1 MSSILVVE
9 DEKTIADLIGITL
22 EGIGLSCVKA
32 YDGNQAAD
40 WIETQSFD
48 LILLDVMLPGI
59 DGFSLMEWIR
69 PTGTPVIFLT
79 ARDSIEDRVCGL
91 RLGAYDYIVKP
102 FAAEELIARVE
113 GVLRHTGRRGTLLKL
128 WDVEIDPESHTVTK
142 AGEPVSLT
150 PHEYDLLLTLVHNRG
165 IALYRSVLFERVWGM
180 DADPSNRTL
189 DTHIS
194 RLRHK
199 LNWEDKIRTVPRVGY
214 MLEGENA

>member
-1 MSSILVVE
+1 MGSILVVE

-22 EGIGLSCVKA
+22 ESIGLSCVKA

-91 RLGAYDYIVKP
+91 RLGAYDYIMKP

-113 GVLRHTGRRGTLLKL
+113 GVLRHTGRRGTVLKL

-142 AGEPVSLT
+142 AGESVSLT
-150 PHEYDLLLTLVHNRG
+150 PHEYNLLLTLVHNRG

-214 MLEGENA
+214 MLGGENA

>member
-1 MSSILVVE
+1 MGSILVVE

-22 EGIGLSCVKA
+22 ESIGLSCVKA

-91 RLGAYDYIVKP
+91 RLGAYDYIMKP

-113 GVLRHTGRRGTLLKL
+113 GVLRHTGRRGTVLKL

-142 AGEPVSLT
+142 AGESVSLT
-150 PHEYDLLLTLVHNRG
+150 PHEYNLLLTLVHNRG

>member
-1 MSSILVVE
+1 MGSILVVE

-22 EGIGLSCVKA
+22 ESIGLSCVKA

-128 WDVEIDPESHTVTK
+128 WDVEIDPESHVVTK
-142 AGEPVSLT
+142 VGEPVSLT

>member
-1 MSSILVVE
+1 MGSILVVE

-22 EGIGLSCVKA
+22 ESIGLSCVKA

-48 LILLDVMLPGI
+48 LILLEVMLPGI

-91 RLGAYDYIVKP
+91 RLGAYDYIMKP

-113 GVLRHTGRRGTLLKL
+113 GVLRHTGRRGTVLKL

-142 AGEPVSLT
+142 AGESVSLT
-150 PHEYDLLLTLVHNRG
+150 PHEYNLLLTLVHNRG

>member
-1 MSSILVVE
+1 MGSILVVE

-22 EGIGLSCVKA
+22 ESIGLSCVKA

-91 RLGAYDYIVKP
+91 RLGAYDYIMKP

-113 GVLRHTGRRGTLLKL
+113 GVLRHTGRRGTVLKL
-128 WDVEIDPESHTVTK
+128 WDVEIDPEYHTVTK
-142 AGEPVSLT
+142 AGESVSLT

>member
-1 MSSILVVE
+1 MGSILVVD
-9 DEKTIADLIGITL
+9 DEKTIADLIAITL

-32 YDGNQAAD
+32 YDGNQAAER
-40 WIETQSFD
+40 IENEKFD
-48 LILLDVMLPGI
+48 LIVLDVMLPGV
-59 DGFSLMEWIR
+59 DGFSLMEYIR
-69 PTGTPVIFLT
+69 PTETPVIFLT
-79 ARDSIEDRVCGL
+79 ARDSVEDRVCGL

-113 GVLRHTGRRGTLLKL
+113 GVLRHTGRRGTKLKL
-128 WDVEIDPESHTVTK
+128 WDVEIEPESHTVTR
-142 AGEPVSLT
+142 AGQLVSLT

-189 DTHIS
+189 DTHVS

-199 LNWEDKIRTVPRVGY
+199 LNWEDKIRTVPRIGY
-214 MLEGENA
+214 LLEGEDA

>member
-1 MSSILVVE
+1 MGSILVVE

-22 EGIGLSCVKA
+22 ESIGLSCVKA

-91 RLGAYDYIVKP
+91 RLGAYDYIMKP

-113 GVLRHTGRRGTLLKL
+113 GVLRHTGRRGTVLKL

-142 AGEPVSLT
+142 AGESVSLT

>member
-1 MSSILVVE
+1 MGNILVVE
-9 DEKTIADLIGITL
+9 DEKTIADLIAITL
-22 EGIGLSCVKA
+22 EGIGLSCVKV
-32 YDGNQAAD
+32 YDGNEAAQQ
-40 WIETQSFD
+40 IEMQQFD
-48 LILLDVMLPGI
+48 LILLDVMLPGM
-59 DGFSLMEWIR
+59 DGFSLMEWIH
-69 PTGTPVIFLT
+69 PTDTPVIFLT
-79 ARDSIEDRVCGL
+79 ARDSIEDRVHGL

-128 WDVEIDPESHTVTK
+128 WDVGINPESHTVTK

-165 IALYRSVLFERVWGM
+165 IALYRSVLFERVWGI

-189 DTHIS
+189 DIHIS

-199 LNWEDKIRTVPRVGY
+199 LNWEEKIRTVPRVGY
-214 MLEGENA
+214 MLEGETG